1 MPRALLTRSAAAA
14 IAASALVLSGL
25 NLSGAAASVAAPRQA
40 NGAPVWMAITSVSP
54 DFARPGTTVTV
65 TGTLTNI
72 SSNKISGLSIQLRS
86 SGTAFNSRG
95 QLQAYANGT
104 DPFADR
110 TIVGAVTNLPG
121 TLAPRATVGWS
132 VALPGSQL
140 PMSAF
145 GVYPLA
151 AEADSSAQTQLA
163 VSRTF
168 LPFWPG
174 KNGVHPQ
181 RQDLAWIWPLM
192 DQPRQG
198 VCAGLLNN
206 GLAASFGSGGRLSG
220 LLDAGRAYA
229 GSAHLTWAI
238 DPALLANAVTMKN
251 PYRTGGIAGC
261 PGQRRQQQPGS
272 RAAGTWLTQLRSATA
287 DQQLLLTPYD
297 DADIAALTR
306 YSLSADLERAF
317 TQGRQVAGLV
327 LGRSFSPTAGG
338 LNGMAWPAD
347 GSASR
352 ADLENLAASDG
363 INTVVLGSSTMPP
376 APQQNYTPSAQTT
389 TPDGAGSSMNVLLSD
404 DTITQVI
411 GSANSASDSKATAF
425 SVAQRYLAETAM
437 IAAEQPGL
445 ARSILVAPPRRWNP
459 PAGLASDLLSE
470 TVRAPWLKP
479 VSLVQL
485 AAVKHPAGQVTRQ
498 APPRRV
504 RGARLGRALVSQV
517 RDLDQQVRLLKS
529 IQLTAAPSLD
539 HGIFAIESSAW
550 RGGGQAGQVALTQQI
565 SADLARQEKGL
576 KILVTQ
582 REQLTGKTGTVP
594 VSIANRLSY
603 DVQVRLRVD
612 PGGGVTV
619 RKQPGTMT
627 VKAGTQRIV
636 TLPVTASGVGST
648 TLTLSLLTP
657 EGTPIPGARASM
669 TIQATHYG
677 TLALVII
684 AAVLGVFM
692 ITSGVRTFRRRG
704 RGARDDAASADSAGS
719 PAGPRDPG
727 QVPPDAGRA
736 SHDAALHQPDWPA
749 EQEEADT
756 VMSDRLTTG
765 RLTTGRLTTGRTRT
779 GRITTGHANG
789 HDPSEAEETDDYAWA
804 PGWTDRR

>member
-1 MPRALLTRSAAAA
+1 MPRPLLTRSAATA

-25 NLSGAAASVAAPRQA
+25 NLSGAAASVGMARQA
-40 NGAPVWMAITSVSP
+40 NTALPVSLAITSVSP
-54 DFARPGTTVTV
+54 DYARAGQTVTV
-65 TGTLTNI
+65 SGILTNI
-72 SSNKISGLSIQLRS
+72 SNNQVSGLSIQLRS
-86 SGTAFNSRG
+86 SGQWFTSRV
-95 QLQAYANGT
+95 QMQEYANNGT
-104 DPFADR
+104 GLGDS
-110 TIVGAVTNLPG
+110 TVGAPTPVTR
-121 TLAPRATVGWS
+121 TLAPRTTIGWS
-132 VALPGSQL
+132 VALRGSQL
-140 PMSAF
+140 PMTAF

-151 AEADSSAQTQLA
+151 AEADSSGQTPLA

-174 KNGVHPQ
+174 KKGLDPQ
-181 RQDLAWIWPLM
+181 RQDVAWIWPLI
-192 DQPRQG
+192 DQPRQAI
-198 VCAGLLNN
+198 CAGLLNN

-229 GSAHLTWAI
+229 SSAHLTWAI
-238 DPALLANAVTMKN
+238 DPALLANATTMSK
-251 PYRTGGIAGC
+251 PYRAGNVAGC
-261 PGQRRQQQPGS
+261 GGPQQPAS
-272 RAAGTWLTQLRSATA
+272 HAAGTWLAQLRSATA
-287 DQQLLLTPYD
+287 SQPVLLTPYD

-306 YSLSADLERAF
+306 YSLSADLNRAF

-338 LNGMAWPAD
+338 LNGTAWPAD
-347 GSASR
+347 GSAGR

-376 APQQNYTPSAQTT
+376 APQQTYTPSAQTT
-389 TPDGAGSSMNVLLSD
+389 TPDGAGSSLQVLLSD

-411 GSANSASDSKATAF
+411 GSANAASDSKATAF

-437 IAAEQPGL
+437 IAAERPGV

-479 VSLVQL
+479 VSLVGL

-504 RGARLGRALVSQV
+504 SGARLGRALVSQV
-517 RDLDQQVRLLKS
+517 RDLDQQVRVLKS

-539 HGIFAIESSAW
+539 HGMFAIESSAW
-550 RGGGQAGQVALTQQI
+550 RGGGQAGQRALAQQV

-594 VSIANRLSY
+594 VSIYNRLGY

-619 RKQPGTMT
+619 RKQPGTVT
-627 VKAGTQRIV
+627 VKAESQRIV
-636 TLPVTASGVGST
+636 SLPVTASGVGST

-657 EGTPIPGARASM
+657 DGIPIPGARASM

-677 TLALVII
+677 TLAIVII

-692 ITSGVRTFRRRG
+692 ITSGARTFRRRG
-704 RGARDDAASADSAGS
+704 RGTRDGAASGDPAGVSGAPRDAGPGS
-719 PAGPRDPG
+719 PDASQAPHDTGAGQR
-727 QVPPDAGRA
+727 
-736 SHDAALHQPDWPA
+736 DWPA

-756 VMSDRLTTG
+756 VMSDRF
-765 RLTTGRLTTGRTRT
+765 TTGRLTTGRTRT

>member
-25 NLSGAAASVAAPRQA
+25 NLSGAAASVAAPRQP
-40 NGAPVWMAITSVSP
+40 NGAPVRMAITSVSP

-72 SSNKISGLSIQLRS
+72 SSSQLSGLSIQLRS
-86 SGTAFNSRG
+86 SGQWFTSRV
-95 QLQAYANGT
+95 QMQEYANNGT
-104 DPFADR
+104 GLGDSP
-110 TIVGAVTNLPG
+110 IGAATALTKP
-121 TLAPRATVGWS
+121 LAPRATVAWS

-140 PMSAF
+140 PMSIF
-145 GVYPLA
+145 GVYPLT

-174 KNGVHPQ
+174 KKGADPQ
-181 RQDLAWIWPLM
+181 RQQVAWIWPLI
-192 DQPRQG
+192 DQPRQAI
-198 VCAGLLNN
+198 CAGLLNN
-206 GLAASFGSGGRLSG
+206 GLAASLGGGRLSG

-229 GSAHLTWAI
+229 SSAHLTWAI
-238 DPALLANAVTMKN
+238 DPALLANATTMSK
-251 PYRTGGIAGC
+251 PYRAGRVAGC
-261 PGQRRQQQPGS
+261 GGAQQPAS
-272 RAAGTWLTQLRSATA
+272 HAAGTWLGQLRSATA
-287 DQQLLLTPYD
+287 DQPVLLTPYD

-306 YSLSADLERAF
+306 YSLNADLKGAF
-317 TQGRQVAGLV
+317 IQGRQEARLV
-327 LGRSFSPTAGG
+327 LGRSFSPTSGG
-338 LNGMAWPAD
+338 LNGTAWPAD
-347 GSASR
+347 GSAAR

-363 INTVVLGSSTMPP
+363 INTIVLDSSTMPP
-376 APQQNYTPSAQTT
+376 SPQQTYTPSAQTS
-389 TPDGAGSSMNVLLSD
+389 TPDGAGSSMQVLLSD

-411 GSANSASDSKATAF
+411 GSANAASDSKATAF

-437 IAAEQPGL
+437 IAAERPGV
-445 ARSILVAPPRRWNP
+445 ARSIVVAPPRSWNP
-459 PAGLASDLLSE
+459 PAGLAGDLLSE

-498 APPRRV
+498 APPRRGS
-504 RGARLGRALVSQV
+504 GARLGRALVSQV
-517 RDLDQQVRLLKS
+517 HDLDQQVRVLRS
-529 IQLTAAPSLD
+529 IQTTAAPNLD

-550 RGGGQAGQVALTQQI
+550 RGGGQAGQLALAQQI

-576 KILVTQ
+576 KIFVTQ

-594 VSIANRLSY
+594 VSIYNRLGY

-627 VKAGTQRIV
+627 VKAESQVIV
-636 TLPVTASGVGST
+636 KLPVTASGVGST

-657 EGTPIPGARASM
+657 DGIPIPGARASM

-677 TLALVII
+677 TLAIIII

-692 ITSGVRTFRRRG
+692 ITSGVRTFRRRS
-704 RGARDDAASADSAGS
+704 RGARDGAASADPAGP

-756 VMSDRLTTG
+756 VMSDQFTTG
-765 RLTTGRLTTGRTRT
+765 RFTTGRTRT